1 MRITDLYSDVVSED
15 IKYEYKAELNP
26 ENPVKWAKT
35 IVGYA
40 NGDGGILFV
49 YLQSRLYHHREYT
62 HKLSLV
68 LS

>member
-40 NGDGGILFV
+40 NGDGKRMAC
-49 YLQSRLYHHREYT
+49 RLV
-62 HKLSLV
+62 KS
-68 LS
+68 S

>member
-40 NGDGGILFV
+40 NGEGEL
-49 YLQSRLYHHREYT
+49 YLSEFLMME
-62 HKLSLV
+62 KFLG
-68 LS
+68 